1 MFLLSIRP
9 LPRPILMRR
18 LAKLAVLFLGSS
30 LLLRGMA
37 FALSLWLARSLS
49 IHDFAQWG
57 LLYAVQTGLGAF
69 GTVGIVEAV
78 ISLQSRQ
85 LGTTERLRIY
95 SAAVPVFHIS
105 AALSALIAITILGA
119 IWPRFREDF
128 FSIITAVASGVLL
141 AYALLQSQ
149 LVRLDERHMD
159 SLYFSF
165 GMPSFGLLCSGAAF
179 FFRGTV
185 ESFYVASTL
194 GLLLAMGIC
203 RTGRIGFSGE
213 SAGRPERMEILSR
226 VPPYVVIAL
235 FGWLSGYGNNLVIGA
250 FFEAEQ
256 IARYTF
262 AMSVG
267 TMLQLIATSLNQVWG
282 PRFYRIVHSE
292 SFAEVE
298 RKNRHFFA
306 LQSIVLGCIGG
317 AILALL
323 PAVLPAFGGN
333 LEYYSTMRWELFF
346 IMIAYVCLTPWW
358 HCNNYYL
365 AYDKG
370 RNVRDIVLVTSA
382 IGLGT
387 WFLLMYSLGELGIYA
402 GFFVQMLIRSVGIF
416 LFARRN
422 WAVEMVWP
430 SIAAGGLIVFGG
442 LLFPYQR

>member
-1 MFLLSIRP
+1 
-9 LPRPILMRR
+9 MRR
-18 LAKLAVLFLGSS
+18 LAGLAVLFLGSA
-30 LLLRGMA
+30 LMLRGIA

-49 IHDFAQWG
+49 VFDFARWG
-57 LLYAVQTGLGAF
+57 LLYAVQTGLTAF

-85 LGTTERLRIY
+85 RGPTERLRLY

-105 AALSALIAITILGA
+105 AAVSALIAMSLLGA
-119 IWPRFREDF
+119 MWPRFREDLF
-128 FSIITAVASGVLL
+128 AIITAVASGVLL

-149 LVRLDERHMD
+149 LIRLDEKHID

-165 GMPSFGLLCSGAAF
+165 GMPFVGLLCSGAALS
-179 FFRGTV
+179 FRGTV
-185 ESFYVASTL
+185 ESFYIASTL
-194 GLLLAMGIC
+194 GLLLAMGLC
-203 RTGRIGFSGE
+203 RAGRVGYSGE
-213 SAGRPERMEILSR
+213 SAGRAERIEIQSR
-226 VPPYVVIAL
+226 IPPYLVIAL

-256 IARYTF
+256 IARFTF

-282 PRFYRIVHSE
+282 PRFYRIIHSE

-306 LQSIVLGCIGG
+306 LQSIGLGCIGG

-323 PAVLPAFGGN
+323 PAVLPALGGN
-333 LEYYSTMRWELFF
+333 LAYYSTMRWELFF
-346 IMIAYVCLTPWW
+346 VMIAYVCLTPWW

-382 IGLGT
+382 IGLGA
-387 WFLLMYSLGELGIYA
+387 WLLLMYSLGELGIYA

-422 WAVEMVWP
+422 WDVKMVWP